1 MKDLLAA
8 MAVDEHDDDTF
19 SARCA
24 TGAPGRVFGGQVA
37 AQALFAA
44 AKRAPH
50 GSAPHSAH
58 LYFLRPGNPATRI
71 TYSVTALK
79 IGRAYST
86 FQVHAR
92 QGGREILTALCSFCV
107 PEAGPA
113 YQETAPR
120 VPEPEQCPTRALV
133 PPAANGALRAAWEF
147 RDVPLEGDR
156 IPPRQRTWLRARA
169 ALTDDPVVQACALTY
184 VTDLTLPV
192 TAHLPLHDFDHYV
205 AGASLDHSIWFHR
218 PFRVEDWLLF
228 DQHTPTFAAARGLSL
243 GRLFDRAGALVASVA
258 QESLIRV

>member
-1 MKDLLAA
+1 MGDLLAA
-8 MAVDEHDDDTF
+8 LAVHEHDGDTF
-19 SARCA
+19 SARCS

-44 AKRAPH
+44 AARAPH
-50 GSAPHSAH
+50 DRAPHSAH

-79 IGRAYST
+79 AGRAFST

-92 QGGREILTALCSFCV
+92 QDGREILTALCSFCV

-120 VPEPEQCPTRALV
+120 VLEPERCPTRGPV
-133 PPAANGALRAAWEF
+133 PPGANGALRAAWEF
-147 RDVPLEGDR
+147 RDVPLDGDR
-156 IPPRQRTWLRARA
+156 IPPSQRTWLRARA
-169 ALTDDPVVQACALTY
+169 ALTEDPFVQACALTY

-192 TAHLPLHDFDHYV
+192 TAHLPLHDFEHYV
-205 AGASLDHSIWFHR
+205 PGASLDHSIWFHR

-243 GRLFDRAGALVASVA
+243 GRLFDRAGRLVASVA
-258 QESLIRV
+258 QESVIRV